1 MLVKNRARLEEL
13 RRRGEG
19 PALVPAV
26 VLAEALTGN
35 HRRDFHENRLLR
47 TCDVHTI
54 DESISRS
61 AAALRTAVGGTRPPS
76 AVDAIVVALADHVG
90 GAAVLTGD
98 LRGPSGPGTTCRA
111 RDPGGSYLRSTLAYT
126 LLAAPWGR

>member
-1 MLVKNRARLEEL
+1 VTLVLDSGGLSMLVGNRARLEEL
-13 RRRGEG
+13 RRRGEW

-47 TCDVHTI
+47 ACDIHTI

-61 AAALRTAVGGTRPPS
+61 AAALRTAVGGARPPS
-76 AVDAIVVALADHVG
+76 AVDAIVVAVADHVG

-98 LRGPSGPGTTCRA
+98 LRDLRALARHAAHEIRVGTT
-111 RDPGGSYLRSTLAYT
+111 
-126 LLAAPWGR
+126 